1 MLGTLRCCGQ
11 SLSWPVA
18 LSWVGLGDMITLKTQ
33 LNSTGQKSCQFSL
46 MNMAD
51 SKLATFLSSWVELSV
66 VGRWDHGLSEQ
77 TRLRV
82 RTAVIQWYIYKQYI
96 LAVRHLHCKPV
107 VLLHVLV
114 YVTIEWLQFL
124 IFFINWLLFNPFTA
138 NPFKALLLPYW
149 SNSSFFFNF
158 WHSGALALR
167 TERQSAR
174 MSKMK
179 YSGLDQCGTEPFK
192 QHQFGTAGV
201 EGVNGNRNE
210 NVLYLVLMCRSY
222 DLLLFVGCIS
232 WRCWAERTS
241 MDDRKCHK
249 WMAVWCYICCRA
261 GWAIFSTYQWDRLGH
276 TSMCSAVLK
285 FA

>member
-1 MLGTLRCCGQ
+1 VITSPNLTQLNSTGQ
-11 SLSWPVA
+11 FSDHSTSDAVVTELACWIE
-18 LSWVGLGDMITLKTQ
+18 LSWVGSGSVITLKTQ

-107 VLLHVLV
+107 VLLRVLV

-149 SNSSFFFNF
+149 YNSSFFLIFDIR
-158 WHSGALALR
+158 ALWR
-167 TERQSAR
+167 
-174 MSKMK
+174 
-179 YSGLDQCGTEPFK
+179 SGLSAKAPECQK
-192 QHQFGTAGV
+192 L
-201 EGVNGNRNE
+201 NI
-210 NVLYLVLMCRSY
+210 
-222 DLLLFVGCIS
+222 VG
-232 WRCWAERTS
+232 
-241 MDDRKCHK
+241 
-249 WMAVWCYICCRA
+249 
-261 GWAIFSTYQWDRLGH
+261 
-276 TSMCSAVLK
+276 
-285 FA
+285 